1 MKKKTD
7 QDGRANAL
15 ATLLRVDFDLR
26 ELIHEVADIGGL
38 SSLRQALTMQADK
51 IDAVARWMNGEKK
64 VWSGLAFC

>member
-15 ATLLRVDFDLR
+15 TTLLRVGLDLH
-26 ELIHEVADIGGL
+26 ELIHEVADIGGR

-51 IDAVARWMNGEKK
+51 IDAVARWLNGEK
-64 VWSGLAFC
+64 

>member
-15 ATLLRVDFDLR
+15 TTLLRVGLDLR

-38 SSLRQALTMQADK
+38 SSLRQALTMQAEK
-51 IDAVARWMNGEKK
+51 IDAVARWLNGEK
-64 VWSGLAFC
+64 